1 LKEGKNK
8 KIISEHSE
16 QVGFVSWIRKK
27 FPGLLVFAIPNG
39 SYRDISTGKKLKDEG
54 VTAGVPDLFIP
65 SLKIFIEMK
74 RKNGGVVSK
83 EQEKIIE
90 YLQRVGY
97 TVWVCHGAEEASRK
111 ILEFLKDRENK
122 NI

>member
-1 LKEGKNK
+1 MKFKSLT
-8 KIISEHSE
+8 EHSE

-97 TVWVCHGAEEASRK
+97 TVWVCNGAEEASRM
-111 ILEFLKDRENK
+111 LLNFLKEREC
-122 NI
+122 